1 MLFASQVSGGVRLM
15 RRTALVVAVSLL
27 IVGAMLS
34 FYLWRWAIPQL
45 SYDVVR
51 IPMNE
56 LQDAEWLDVVGEVA
70 ESELIFSQRLET
82 YCGAEDLLRL
92 EMDVQGNVIT
102 ITEIFDSGDVEPQI
116 CPYDLHGRIKPLPE
130 GTYIL
135 RVIFMDKNLNRT
147 ETLHEKTV
155 SFAVK
160 LD

>member
-1 MLFASQVSGGVRLM
+1 MM
-15 RRTALVVAVSLL
+15 RKTAIAVAVSLL

-34 FYLWRWAIPQL
+34 FYLWRWAMPRL

-92 EMDVQGNVIT
+92 EMDIQGNVIT
-102 ITEIFDSGDVEPQI
+102 ITEIFDSDDVEPQI

-130 GTYIL
+130 GTYTL
-135 RVIFMDKNLNRT
+135 RVIFVDKDLDRT

-155 SFAVK
+155 NFAVVP
-160 LD
+160 D